1 MGWSLWSMALLLA
14 PRSLETDSGHIQR
27 KLCPPL
33 AIPPVPNH
41 CGTGEQ
47 KLCTCS
53 SPVQEVLE
61 LIELRT

>member
-1 MGWSLWSMALLLA
+1 MGWSLGRVALLLD
-14 PRSLETDSGHIQR
+14 PRSLETDSGHIQK

-33 AIPPVPNH
+33 AIPTVPNP
-41 CGTGEQ
+41 CSTGEQ